1 MLRIVRGEEIALTT
15 TLRRNRQPV
24 NISTWDIKAAIRRS
38 VNQSTAIAECTVTLL
53 PQQGTFRISL
63 SAAASAE
70 IQPGEYTLSVRLH
83 QPSGMIRTVN
93 QRIVINED
101 DNW

>member
-1 MLRIVRGEEIALTT
+1 MLRIVRGEEVALTT

-24 NISTWDIKAAIRRS
+24 NISTWDIKAAIRRTA
-38 VNQSTAIAECTVTLL
+38 NQPTAVAECTVSLL
-53 PQQGTFRISL
+53 PQQGTFRLSL
-63 SAAASAE
+63 SSEVTAD
-70 IQPGEYTLSVRLH
+70 ILPGEYILSVRLH

-93 QRIVINED
+93 QRIAVNED